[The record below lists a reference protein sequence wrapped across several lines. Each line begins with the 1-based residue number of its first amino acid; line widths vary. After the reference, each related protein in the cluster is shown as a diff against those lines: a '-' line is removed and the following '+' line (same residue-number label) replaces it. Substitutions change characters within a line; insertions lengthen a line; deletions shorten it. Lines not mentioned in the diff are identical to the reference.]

1 MKVIIIGGGL
11 GGPVLALALQQ
22 HDISC
27 KIFELRDESAFDGGF
42 VALAPNAL
50 RALDRV
56 GVYGRISKQGWNY
69 EEFQFLSS
77 RNLSYI
83 GTVLNGSQQ
92 RYGYK
97 ALRISRG
104 VVRQTLLEILRE
116 RKIELRYNS
125 KLVDIIETD
134 HSSVIATFA
143 DGHTEEADFL
153 IGADG
158 IHSRV
163 RGHFA
168 PMAIPTFSGQ
178 MGVGGSLP
186 RSKLATSS
194 GSMYMP
200 SLVLGKLNSFMF
212 MPCTYTGDR
221 VGCFATVESH
231 DKSREGWAILQADKT
246 ALYEILQ
253 SHHEDEKWP
262 DVVHA
267 ASRHVDKDTLTLW
280 PYYKVPE
287 LSSWM
292 SSSGRV
298 TVIGDAA
305 HAMPPTGGVGAA
317 MAFEDA
323 CSLADVLES
332 VSGKE
337 ADVLDHLTKWQTIRQ
352 QRVKQALAFTSKG
365 GDMRKSSVSTF
376 WQLFKEWTMWL
387 YFRWVGP
394 EAGLSWI
401 YEYDTKKATA

>member
-11 GGPVLALALQQ
+11 GGPVLGLALQQ
-22 HDISC
+22 YNIFC
-27 KIFELRDESAFDGGF
+27 KIFELRDDSASDGGF

-56 GVYGRISKQGWNY
+56 GVYDRISKQGWNY

-77 RNLSYI
+77 RNLSHI

-97 ALRISRG
+97 TLRISRG

-125 KLVDIIETD
+125 NLVDITETD

-163 RGHFA
+163 RGHLA

-186 RSKLATSS
+186 RSKLPTSS

-221 VGCFATVESH
+221 VGCFATVESQ
-231 DKSREGWAILQADKT
+231 DKSREEWAKLQVDKT

-267 ASRHVDKDTLTLW
+267 ASRNVDKDTLTLW

-298 TVIGDAA
+298 IVVGDAA

-323 CSLADVLES
+323 CSLADVLGS
-332 VSGKE
+332 VSRNE
-337 ADVLDHLTKWQTIRQ
+337 ANIIDHLTKWQTIRQ

-376 WQLFKEWTMWL
+376 WQLFKEWTMWF

-394 EAGLSWI
+394 KAGLSWI
-401 YEYDTKKATA
+401 YEYDTKNATA

>member
-1 MKVIIIGGGL
+1 
-11 GGPVLALALQQ
+11 
-22 HDISC
+22 
-27 KIFELRDESAFDGGF
+27 
-42 VALAPNAL
+42 
-50 RALDRV
+50 
-56 GVYGRISKQGWNY
+56 
-69 EEFQFLSS
+69 
-77 RNLSYI
+77 
-83 GTVLNGSQQ
+83 
-92 RYGYK
+92 
-97 ALRISRG
+97 

-280 PYYKVPE
+280 P
-287 LSSWM
+287 
-292 SSSGRV
+292 
-298 TVIGDAA
+298 
-305 HAMPPTGGVGAA
+305 
-317 MAFEDA
+317 
-323 CSLADVLES
+323 
-332 VSGKE
+332 
-337 ADVLDHLTKWQTIRQ
+337 
-352 QRVKQALAFTSKG
+352 
-365 GDMRKSSVSTF
+365 
-376 WQLFKEWTMWL
+376 
-387 YFRWVGP
+387 
-394 EAGLSWI
+394 
-401 YEYDTKKATA
+401 